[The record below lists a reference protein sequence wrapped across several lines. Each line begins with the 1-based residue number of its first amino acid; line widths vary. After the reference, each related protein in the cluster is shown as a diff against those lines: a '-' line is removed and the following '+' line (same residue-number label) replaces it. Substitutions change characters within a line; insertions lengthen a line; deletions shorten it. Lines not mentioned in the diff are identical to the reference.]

1 MSLDFA
7 AAIRRIETCADRVIE
22 TSFEHWPEGLAD
34 HALARPLASLWIAP
48 RELEAVLSH
57 NPLYRRFRGWS
68 AERDISHLPRIG
80 TETIDGD
87 RSLFLKLG
95 PCSWHERWGLGVGS
109 WGALAAHG
117 FGTALRN
124 VTDRMAVILH
134 AFVTRGEGTYLHLFP
149 FLDLSTAREYRVL
162 MRSGT
167 ARLQHVKYR
176 ERPGEEA
183 GRRDTDGRIVGTAC
197 RLASTYRLKDCV
209 LDLASTGCEDD
220 IRLIEINPAM

>member
-1 MSLDFA
+1 MRLDFA
-7 AAIRRIETCADRVIE
+7 AAIQRIETCADRVIG
-22 TSFEHWPEGLAD
+22 TSFEHWPEDLAD
-34 HALARPLASLWIAP
+34 HALARPLASLWITP
-48 RELEAVLSH
+48 RDLEAVLSH

-68 AERDISHLPRIG
+68 VERDISHLPRIG

-149 FLDLSTAREYRVL
+149 FIDLSTAREYRVL
-162 MRSGT
+162 VRNDVVRLEHVKHQEQPADAAGRPESDSRIVET
-167 ARLQHVKYR
+167 ARWLV
-176 ERPGEEA
+176 
-183 GRRDTDGRIVGTAC
+183 
-197 RLASTYRLKDCV
+197 STYRLRNCL
-209 LDLASTGCEDD
+209 LDLASTGREQE
-220 IRLIEINPAM
+220 IRIIEINPVV